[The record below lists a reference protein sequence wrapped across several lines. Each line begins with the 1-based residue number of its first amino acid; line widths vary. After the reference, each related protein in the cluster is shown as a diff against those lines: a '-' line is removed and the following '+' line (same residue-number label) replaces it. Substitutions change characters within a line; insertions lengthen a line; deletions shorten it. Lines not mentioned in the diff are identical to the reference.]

1 MAYNLERQMR
11 RTFNVEELV
20 PNDVNLVFSREQLKK
35 DTKQVT
41 VFPISKEHLC
51 HQHRTNLLSRMVQ
64 QLLEWSRYIQR
75 LWRYLLE

>member
-1 MAYNLERQMR
+1 MACNLERQMR

-35 DTKQVT
+35 DIKQVT
-41 VFPISKEHLC
+41 VIPISKEHLC
-51 HQHRTNLLSRMVQ
+51 HQHRANLLSRIVQ